1 MARPGIHASGFLS
14 SPTRARS
21 CVAALRA
28 LDETGA
34 LGVVSKVDRHWFLQ
48 VGTAIFF
55 GVLDGLAGAAHL
67 KPSIDL
73 LTFLNGTQ
81 DQFDSRGKVPFDF
94 KSDEQRQVV
103 LDTLANRDQVYAIR
117 GRAEAGTTTSLQEI
131 RKGLEKAATAVGQP
145 SAKPPEELSLPS
157 FPANAGWCS
166 TTGFASPKYPRTLQN
181 SSSLVPAA
189 WSFCGELPV

>member
-1 MARPGIHASGFLS
+1 M
-14 SPTRARS
+14 
-21 CVAALRA
+21 
-28 LDETGA
+28 DETGA

-48 VGTAIFF
+48 FGTAIFF

-73 LTFLNGTQ
+73 LTFVNGTQ
-81 DQFDSRGKVPFDF
+81 DQFDSHGKVPFDF
-94 KSDEQRQVV
+94 KSDEQRQVA

-117 GRAEAGTTTSLQEI
+117 GTAGADKTTKLREI
-131 RKGLEKAATAVGQP
+131 RKGLEKAATADGQP

-166 TTGFASPKYPRTLQN
+166 TTGFALHRFPKKPP
-181 SSSLVPAA
+181 SSSWLTPAA
-189 WSFCGELPV
+189 SSFCTAGSFALSLKML